1 MLLLLICPTGAQQ
14 MCITFITTITQVR
27 MLSDEIQRGIYISLL
42 LVIRAEQTGGDPD
55 LLHHFVQA
63 LRS

>member
-1 MLLLLICPTGAQQ
+1 

-27 MLSDEIQRGIYISLL
+27 MLSDEIQRGIYTFLL

-63 LRS
+63 LWS